1 MTNTLE
7 NLSDEELL
15 QLDSW
20 MNTLTKRQVD
30 TVINDYS
37 TKFAYHVVRL
47 ALEAQQILVE
57 HDLDVEVNRE
67 ILKSIRRGE
76 WSEEKLHG
84 WFDEKEK
91 QLEEMYT
98 KSTLQ
103 HAPDEEAIKDL
114 LMKCL
119 EQHYGSLDQAVKREV
134 PVDRMIAELKAVL
147 GKYEGR

>member
-1 MTNTLE
+1 MTTLE

-15 QLDSW
+15 ELDLWFQGLS
-20 MNTLTKRQVD
+20 KREKET
-30 TVINDYS
+30 TVKGTD

-57 HDLDVEVNRE
+57 HDLDIEANRE

-76 WSEEKLHG
+76 WTEEKLRG

-103 HAPDEEAIKDL
+103 HSPDEEAIKDL
-114 LMKCL
+114 LMQCL

-134 PVDRMIAELKAVL
+134 PVDRMIAELKSVIE
-147 GKYEGR
+147 KYERS

>member
-1 MTNTLE
+1 MNTLDD
-7 NLSDEELL
+7 LTDEELIE
-15 QLDSW
+15 LDKW
-20 MNTLTKRQVD
+20 MNSLNKRQQD

-57 HDLDVEVNRE
+57 HDLDVEANRE

-76 WSEEKLHG
+76 WSEDKLRG

-103 HAPDEEAIKDL
+103 HSPDEETIKDL
-114 LMKCL
+114 LMNCL

-134 PVDRMIAELKAVL
+134 PVDRMISELKAVL
-147 GKYEGR
+147 ERYER